1 MRIEFGLGMGRNE
14 RIDEVAELAR
24 VADECGFSHISYVD
38 QQNISRDVYSM
49 MTIAALN
56 TRRIKIAHGVTVPH
70 TRHPSV
76 TANATATVD
85 ELSGGRA
92 ILGIGSGGNALRSM
106 GMKEGHPLKRF
117 RELIE
122 FFRKY
127 MSGEE
132 AEFDGARMQS
142 EWVRRP
148 VPIYMAAEGP
158 KALQLAGEIGDGV
171 IILGGPPEWLK
182 WKVEL
187 VYRGAENAGRDPTKL
202 EIWVR
207 CMVIVA
213 ASKEAAFR
221 EATGVNHFRLKYLE
235 MHDKYPVVE
244 DMMKRMEAEQPGLL
258 AEMKQYEEAFDED
271 WFEHI
276 DAPQAKATTQRMVD
290 NFSLTGTPDDI
301 CEGIESLREAG
312 VTTISALFH
321 TISDKKGMLREISD
335 KVMPAFRN

>member
-1 MRIEFGLGMGRNE
+1 MKVDFGLGMGRNE

-24 VADECGFSHISYVD
+24 VADECGFGHISYVD

-56 TRRIKIAHGVTVPH
+56 TRRIKISHGVTVPY

-76 TANATATVD
+76 TANATATID

-92 ILGIGSGGNALRSM
+92 ILGIGSGGNAFRSM
-106 GMKEGHPLKRF
+106 GMPEGQPLKRF
-117 RELIE
+117 RKLIE
-122 FFRKY
+122 FFRSY
-127 MSGEE
+127 MSGETV
-132 AEFDGARMQS
+132 EFDGATMTS
-142 EWVRRP
+142 EWIRRP

-171 IILGGPPEWLK
+171 MTVGGPPEWLK
-182 WKVEL
+182 WKVGHIH
-187 VYRGAENAGRDPTKL
+187 RGAEKAGRDPTKL
-202 EIWVR
+202 DIWVR

-213 ASKEAAFR
+213 SSREAAYE
-221 EATGVNHFRLKYLE
+221 EAAGVNHFRLKYTDMHHAYPEVKEMLE
-235 MHDKYPVVE
+235 QLEEKE
-244 DMMKRMEAEQPGLL
+244 PGLL
-258 AEMKQYEEAFDED
+258 EEMERYEEVFDED

-301 CEGIESLREAG
+301 CEGVYKLREAG

-321 TISDKKGMLREISD
+321 TIRDKKGMIREISET
-335 KVMPAFRN
+335 VMPMFRN